1 LTIQTGRLAPLP
13 SVILGRSGVY
23 ELTAFVAIAVA
34 TRGVMVW
41 HQKSGPR
48 WCEEFE
54 WVRGPRDWSIGRR
67 EVFVLVAGIVLLAIE
82 NFREAA
88 LVITAA

>member
-1 LTIQTGRLAPLP
+1 
-13 SVILGRSGVY
+13 
-23 ELTAFVAIAVA
+23 
-34 TRGVMVW
+34 MVW